1 MKIGGEQFMTN
12 DNGDW
17 ELCAAT
23 VDGKRFNKAELQA
36 MFKAAGVPLPKLQ
49 MASPND
55 DHPRPRDGR
64 FPDRTSL
71 RGDIESAMM
80 NFEE

>member
-1 MKIGGEQFMTN
+1 MKISGEQFMTN

-36 MFKAAGVPLPKLQ
+36 MFKAAGVPLPKL
-49 MASPND
+49 AAPSPND
-55 DHPRPRDGR
+55 DHPKDGR

-71 RGDIESAMM
+71 RSDIESAL
-80 NFEE
+80 NQFEE